1 MILVDTSV
9 WIDFFNGSDSDEVD
23 LLVNAIQNDFV
34 AVGDLILMELL
45 QGFRSEK
52 QAEEV
57 RKELQRCTFYEIG
70 GYDVAVQAAKNYRIL
85 RKKGITIRK
94 SIDMMI
100 GTFCIEQGL
109 WLLHK
114 DRDFTPMEEL
124 GLKVVK

>member
-9 WIDFFNGSDSDEVD
+9 WIDFFNGTDSPEVE
-23 LLVNAIQNDFV
+23 LLVKAISNDFV
-34 AVGDLILMELL
+34 AMGDLILMELL

-52 QAEEV
+52 QAVTV
-57 RKELQRCTFYEIG
+57 RKELQKCTFYEIG
-70 GYDVAVQAAKNYRIL
+70 GYDVAVQAAKNHRIL

-100 GTFCIEQGL
+100 GTFCIEKRL